1 MQEKRNLGG
10 LIVPAPMLLGWEYPA
25 GGTGSCSLPC
35 PWAVFDKMKSI
46 HIIRKTMWSPT
57 YRRKESQCRAGTRLA
72 EKEHTSELLG
82 DETITAIAQ
91 AHGVISAWVI
101 LRWNLQKNV
110 VVISG
115 SRNPEHIRENLD
127 RYGFV
132 LTEEVFQIINLW
144 YDLGSSAI
152 L

>member
-1 MQEKRNLGG
+1 M
-10 LIVPAPMLLGWEYPA
+10 
-25 GGTGSCSLPC
+25 
-35 PWAVFDKMKSI
+35 
-46 HIIRKTMWSPT
+46 
-57 YRRKESQCRAGTRLA
+57 A

-115 SRNPEHIRENLD
+115 SRNPEDIRENLD